1 MYLGCVFFCKQKTA
15 YEMRI
20 SDWSSDVCSSDL
32 GIRVAP
38 YHAGLD
44 AETRRDNQERFIR
57 DDAQVI
63 VATVAFGMGINK
75 PDVRWV
81 AHYDL
86 PRTIEGYYQEAG
98 RAGRDGE
105 PSRCILFF
113 GLGDIRT
120 AEFLIGRKT
129 HP

>member
-1 MYLGCVFFCKQKTA
+1 
-15 YEMRI
+15 
-20 SDWSSDVCSSDL
+20 
-32 GIRVAP
+32 
-38 YHAGLD
+38 
-44 AETRRDNQERFIR
+44 
-57 DDAQVI
+57 
-63 VATVAFGMGINK
+63 MGINK

-105 PSRCILFF
+105 PSRSILFF

-120 AEFLIGRKT
+120 AEFLIAHKT
-129 HP
+129 HPDTRVPTEQHQRLPRPQLRPLVDYATSTECRRALPFSSFG